1 LIGIDTN
8 VLVRYFAQDDLRQSR
23 VATRFVERGLS
34 IDQPGH
40 VSLIAL
46 AELVRVLC
54 ARYAAT
60 PIEIDLAV
68 TQLLSDQR
76 FVVQD
81 SRAAWSAID
90 AVRED
95 GVDMGD
101 ALIAAVDR
109 LHGCT
114 HTVTFDAKATRIAGM
129 TLLR

>member
-8 VLVRYFAQDDLRQSR
+8 VLVRYFAQDDLQQSR
-23 VATRFVERGLS
+23 AATRFVERGLRV
-34 IDQPGH
+34 DQPGH

-46 AELVRVLC
+46 AELVWVLC
-54 ARYAAT
+54 TRYAAT
-60 PIEIDLAV
+60 PIEIDAAV

-95 GVDMGD
+95 GVDMAD

-129 TLLR
+129 TMLR

>member
-8 VLVRYFAQDDLRQSR
+8 VLVRYFAQDDLQQSR
-23 VATRFVERGLS
+23 AATRFVERGLRV
-34 IDQPGH
+34 DQPGH

-46 AELVRVLC
+46 AELVWVLC
-54 ARYAAT
+54 TRYAAT
-60 PIEIDLAV
+60 PIEIDAAV

-95 GVDMGD
+95 GVDMAD

-114 HTVTFDAKATRIAGM
+114 HTVTFDAKTTRIAGM
-129 TLLR
+129 TMLR

>member
-8 VLVRYFAQDDLRQSR
+8 VLVRYFAQDDLQQSR
-23 VATRFVERGLS
+23 AATRFVERGLRV
-34 IDQPGH
+34 DQPGH

-46 AELVRVLC
+46 AELVWVLC
-54 ARYAAT
+54 TRYAAT
-60 PIEIDLAV
+60 PIEIDAAV

-95 GVDMGD
+95 GVDMAD
-101 ALIAAVDR
+101 ALITAVDR